1 MRRLGAA
8 WLMQVCSTC
17 NGAWQLPVGSW
28 QSAVTGRQ
36 SASLPVTWSSCLA
49 ERHIPTWQW
58 DFYFARLLPIS
69 LLMPIHVCFLLS
81 PPPLTLFPWLFPVIC
96 RVSFAYKASAQEP
109 QPHPMS
115 LYSYSS
121 SSSSLF
127 RLSSSLRNGFA
138 FVWSRIPGP
147 ATQTLV
153 AHRESLVGVGCYCC
167 FYPDFDPGINFWS
180 RILAGY

>member
-1 MRRLGAA
+1 
-8 WLMQVCSTC
+8 MQVCSTC

-36 SASLPVTWSSCLA
+36 SASPVTWSSCLA

-96 RVSFAYKASAQEP
+96 RVSFAYKA
-109 QPHPMS
+109 HPMS
-115 LYSYSS
+115 PYSYSS

-167 FYPDFDPGINFWS
+167 FYPDFDPGINFWL